1 MTHREALLSL
11 QVAAERSYGSPM
23 RREAYEAKARED
35 AAFAA
40 AADAAGGPHA
50 R

>member
-1 MTHREALLSL
+1 MTFREALLSL

-23 RREAYEAKARED
+23 RREAYEAQARED
-35 AAFAA
+35 ASAA
-40 AADAAGGPHA
+40 AAVAALGGPHA